1 MIFNSNDFYINSLQ
15 RVHYIDTNI
24 YTNNFVEYRTQLLF
38 DELIF
43 FYQTEATIYFDKSVF
58 NISHGDILF
67 LPAGEHE
74 KYRIDFNKKGSF
86 IDIFFTTNY
95 SGKYQQQLFKTMFGN
110 SMYHDFNQ
118 ILSTWQKNQSG
129 TYTKCLSII
138 YNIISN
144 LQTNIYTTS
153 DQFKIIQPAVDL
165 IAETLTNRKITV
177 EDLAVQ
183 CGISYSYFLKLFQSI
198 FHDTPKSYIIKQKIN
213 YSCELLS
220 QGKKITE
227 VSEELGF
234 SDIYFFSRQFK
245 KFMKVSPSEFK
256 NKMQQNNN
264 WFNHVNDFE
273 KS

>member
-1 MIFNSNDFYINSLQ
+1 
-15 RVHYIDTNI
+15 
-24 YTNNFVEYRTQLLF
+24 
-38 DELIF
+38 
-43 FYQTEATIYFDKSVF
+43 
-58 NISHGDILF
+58 
-67 LPAGEHE
+67 
-74 KYRIDFNKKGSF
+74 
-86 IDIFFTTNY
+86 
-95 SGKYQQQLFKTMFGN
+95 
-110 SMYHDFNQ
+110 MYHDFNQ

-129 TYTKCLSII
+129 TYTKCLSIL

-256 NKMQQNNN
+256 NKMQQNNK

>member
-1 MIFNSNDFYINSLQ
+1 M
-15 RVHYIDTNI
+15 
-24 YTNNFVEYRTQLLF
+24 LLC
-38 DELIF
+38 
-43 FYQTEATIYFDKSVF
+43 TV
-58 NISHGDILF
+58 
-67 LPAGEHE
+67 
-74 KYRIDFNKKGSF
+74 
-86 IDIFFTTNY
+86 
-95 SGKYQQQLFKTMFGN
+95 
-110 SMYHDFNQ
+110 
-118 ILSTWQKNQSG
+118 
-129 TYTKCLSII
+129 
-138 YNIISN
+138 SN